1 MSRPLHLRA
10 PRAERNRAPLW
21 VWPALSAVVASGAAL
36 ALLRIGPGQGS
47 APVVLDWP
55 GGRDS
60 AIAVLQTIAASV
72 ITVTSLTFTLTVVS
86 LQLASQQ
93 FSPRLLREFTRDPV
107 TKVVLSVLV
116 GTFVFTL
123 TVLRGLQPAKSF
135 PSVAVL
141 GAFLLGFIAL
151 LRFSRSSR
159 TSPGCCTSTR

>member
-1 MSRPLHLRA
+1 M
-10 PRAERNRAPLW
+10 
-21 VWPALSAVVASGAAL
+21 
-36 ALLRIGPGQGS
+36 
-47 APVVLDWP
+47 
-55 GGRDS
+55 
-60 AIAVLQTIAASV
+60 LQTIAASV
-72 ITVTSLTFTLTVVS
+72 ITVTSLTFTLTVVA

-93 FSPRLLREFTRDPV
+93 FSPRLLREFTRDAV

-159 TSPGCCTSTR
+159 TSPGCCASTR